1 MVEQT
6 VTGKLVDGFEYQGQ
20 THFDFEMGKVKT
32 AGDMFNAEIESGGVY
47 NHLAFNGAL
56 MARLESLTHPITLQN
71 TTNTGISPE
80 WVEGYAFAWL
90 AKQCLEG
97 LPGNC
102 PAVTGASK
110 AVVLGTICPA

>member
-1 MVEQT
+1 MAEQT

-56 MARLESLTHPITLQN
+56 MATQLLSIGSCTGPFTLEQRRARFLLD
-71 TTNTGISPE
+71 E
-80 WVEGYAFAWL
+80 
-90 AKQCLEG
+90 
-97 LPGNC
+97 
-102 PAVTGASK
+102 
-110 AVVLGTICPA
+110 